1 MADFEIDILCQSR
14 KILKFPHC
22 AVPTAL
28 KKKEK
33 NRKEQKKERRALEKI
48 L

>member
-1 MADFEIDILCQSR
+1 MILAKTNLVVR
-14 KILKFPHC
+14 KVLKIPHC
-22 AVPTAL
+22 VVPTAL

-33 NRKEQKKERRALEKI
+33 NRREQKKKERRALEKI